1 MLMELVA
8 GSVNEAPAQG
18 YPEGVCP
25 ARGKEVVERKEA
37 KQGQNEVLP
46 RMRDIVRRSG
56 TKRDGRLHPGREIED
71 HPHPA
76 ECWRQEEGFNG
87 QAVHRRVA
95 FAKETRAL

>member
-1 MLMELVA
+1 MELVA
-8 GSVNEAPAQG
+8 GSVKEAKAQG

-37 KQGQNEVLP
+37 KQGQNKVLP
-46 RMRDIVRRSG
+46 RMRDIVGQSG

-76 ECWRQEEGFNG
+76 ECRKQEEGSSG
-87 QAVHRRVA
+87 EAVHRRVA
-95 FAKETRAL
+95 FAKEIRAR